1 MLGLIAST
9 DLSTRVDVRLREA
22 GRSYATKRNSLGLTM
37 EQPTNS
43 PWIKDAVN
51 YVVSRQNVDGG
62 YTFCRGT
69 DSNAQDTYLGLS
81 ILQLLG
87 SPFPN
92 VKETVKW
99 LSEFPCYSLQSHYY
113 IVKSMKM
120 FGCDLNVDLAEFL
133 SHGSRM
139 LYDANNVYVA
149 VASEFQ
155 TAFMIAEL
163 VNMLG
168 VDIDREK
175 MARWLLAYRNVDG
188 GFGVRVQSNLNST
201 YHAVASLFNLSYPI
215 SSLKK
220 TASYVKSCET
230 PLGGFTIVPNSSPPH
245 MEHVYYGV
253 STLDL
258 LVEHARYPE
267 RIARFVLMCQQSNGG
282 FARSEFGISTFED
295 TFYAVNVLGKIGRL

>member
-1 MLGLIAST
+1 M
-9 DLSTRVDVRLREA
+9 R
-22 GRSYATKRNSLGLTM
+22 M
-37 EQPTNS
+37 EQPTDS

-51 YVVSRQNVDGG
+51 YAVNRKNVDGG

-69 DSNAQDTYLGLS
+69 DSNAQDTYFGLS

-92 VKETVKW
+92 VKQTVKW
-99 LSEFPCYSLQSHYY
+99 LKEFPCYSLQSHYY
-113 IVKSMKM
+113 IVKSMKLL
-120 FGCDLNVDLAEFL
+120 GCDLNVDFAEFL
-133 SHGSRM
+133 SHGYRI
-139 LYDANNVYVA
+139 LYDATNVYVS
-149 VASEFQ
+149 VASEFE
-155 TAFMIAEL
+155 AALMIAEL

-168 VDIDREK
+168 VKIDREK

-188 GFGVRVQSNLNST
+188 GFGVRGQSNLNST
-201 YHAVASLFNLSYPI
+201 YHAVAFLFNLSYPA

-220 TASYVKSCET
+220 TASYVKSCEK

-258 LVEHARYPE
+258 LGEHARYPE

-282 FARSEFGISTFED
+282 FARSELGISTFED
-295 TFYAVNVLGKIGRL
+295 TFYAVSVLKKIGRL